1 MIWDTWEG
9 WTLRWQHVRGSN
21 TMYRT
26 SSSIMPLIWK
36 LEPQI
41 QNAEWGSNGLSKWI
55 RSSQRFCGL
64 RLTVTR
70 KPSTVSCGCSRWR
83 GVLGSLVMSMAVG
96 GGRESIILAVS
107 HTRAGSLSS
116 VQEFENEMWTQWKHI
131 RTVGWHDTSMK
142 PQLRR
147 KDWWEVRCVSQN
159 TSRPGDTR

>member
-26 SSSIMPLIWK
+26 SSNIMPLIWK

-41 QNAEWGSNGLSKWI
+41 QNAEWGSNGLSKCI

-70 KPSTVSCGCSRWR
+70 KLSTVSYGCSRWR

-96 GGRESIILAVS
+96 AGRQSIILAVS
-107 HTRAGSLSS
+107 HTRAGSLRS
-116 VQEFENEMWTQWKHI
+116 VLCKNLKM
-131 RTVGWHDTSMK
+131 
-142 PQLRR
+142 
-147 KDWWEVRCVSQN
+147 RCGHNGN
-159 TSRPGDTR
+159 TSEQWAGTTRAWNLSLGEKIGGRWDA